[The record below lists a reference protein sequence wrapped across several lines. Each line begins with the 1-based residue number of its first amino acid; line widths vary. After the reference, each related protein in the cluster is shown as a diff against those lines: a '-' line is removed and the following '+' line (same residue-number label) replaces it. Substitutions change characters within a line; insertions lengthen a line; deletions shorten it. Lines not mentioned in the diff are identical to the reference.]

1 MHAKRFWPKGF
12 MSTPARPEAPPPGF
26 MVLPSHARSSA
37 SGLAG
42 AMDKLTLADKTKIK
56 FKRNKSA
63 DKRRTADKRMS
74 KKRSFITNILMRHGL
89 DWHELMGFVSFKASI
104 FHAYT

>member
-1 MHAKRFWPKGF
+1 
-12 MSTPARPEAPPPGF
+12 
-26 MVLPSHARSSA
+26 
-37 SGLAG
+37 
-42 AMDKLTLADKTKIK
+42 MDKLTLADKTKIK

-74 KKRSFITNILMRHGL
+74 KKRSFITNIMTRHGL
-89 DWHELMGFVSFKASI
+89 DCHELMGFVSFKAGI